1 MVIMLSLAFAPDSA
15 AQLFKKKT
23 KTVPQKVEA
32 NKAVASTPVPKASAI
47 LHYKVDE
54 YGDTLFV
61 ETLKPCY
68 IYAWG
73 TKHTQGNRINWRDHY
88 KLVFNFNKVYPYALM
103 GRRLVQRIDAQIAS
117 GELDKKERKQMI
129 DDVQDDIIK
138 EFESVVRHMSITQG
152 QLLCRLVD
160 REIGKTSYLI
170 VKDYKSSFAAGF
182 WQGVAKIFRQ
192 DLKAAYDPNGQDFYT
207 EELIKEWERGEF
219 DYIYLSLFGNWPER
233 TYIPSQYR

>member
-1 MVIMLSLAFAPDSA
+1 MIIMLSLAFAPDSA

-23 KTVPQKVEA
+23 KTVPQKVEV
-32 NKAVASTPVPKASAI
+32 NKGVASTPSPKASAI
-47 LHYKVDE
+47 LHYMVDE
-54 YGDTLFV
+54 HGDTLFV
-61 ETLKPCY
+61 ENLKPCY

-73 TKHTQGNRINWRDHY
+73 TRHAAANRINWRDHY

-103 GRRLVQRIDAQIAS
+103 GRRLVQRIDSQIAT

-192 DLKAAYDPNGQDFYT
+192 DLKASYDPNGQDFYT

-219 DYIYLSLFGNWPER
+219 DYIYLSLFGKWPER